1 MSKEAPLKSLTIFGN
16 LQNRVSYKLCPI
28 NEFSEGVWNIC
39 VNSLFV
45 KCKTPDYNE
54 VCEVS
59 CNLSKA
65 QKFNEFG
72 QVEWYQQ
79 PFGIF
84 IISNGNNDI
93 MKLGKS

>member
-1 MSKEAPLKSLTIFGN
+1 MNKEAPLKSLTICGN
-16 LQNRVSYKLCPI
+16 LQNSITYKLCPI
-28 NEFSEGVWNIC
+28 NEFSEGVWNIS
-39 VNSLFV
+39 VNSV
-45 KCKTPDYNE
+45 YSKCKIANYKE
-54 VCEVS
+54 VCEIS

-72 QVEWYQQ
+72 QIEWYQQ

-84 IISNGNNDI
+84 VINSENSGV